1 MERKIKNVN
10 EVRVFLNEN
19 IEIFNKKTGNEIP
32 LFEKDI
38 NLNGRFRKKVACY
51 RFYIK
56 ENSQKTILPYD
67 MQISKSFFK
76 NATNEKLEYVLKHEL
91 AHYIANELHDD
102 NCNHDDRWKEVCKHL
117 EISDSLQ
124 VKLKYEERND
134 KYFVIC
140 PVDGIIGTVSRLTES
155 KKEAFKGAICKKC
168 GSHVVLYDRRKKVF
182 LGDKEIIERM
192 NLLKLNLEE
201 IK

>member
-19 IEIFNKKTGNEIP
+19 IEMFNKKTGNEIP

-38 NLNGRFRKKVACY
+38 NLNGRFKKKVACY
-51 RFYIK
+51 RFYLTR
-56 ENSQKTILPYD
+56 NSKKIVPCD
-67 MQISKSFFK
+67 MQISKSFFR

-102 NCNHDDRWKEVCKHL
+102 NCNHDDRWKEVCKYL
-117 EISDSLQ
+117 EISDSLK

-140 PVDGIIGTVSRLTES
+140 PKDGIIGTVSKLTES
-155 KKEAFKGAICKKC
+155 KKQAFKGASCKKC

-182 LGDKEIIERM
+182 LSDDKEIIEQI
-192 NLLKLNLEE
+192 NLLNLSL
-201 IK
+201 

>member
-1 MERKIKNVN
+1 MERRIKNVN

-19 IEIFNKKTGNEIP
+19 IEMFNKKTGNEIP

-38 NLNGRFRKKVACY
+38 NLNGRFKKKVACY
-51 RFYIK
+51 RFYLTR
-56 ENSQKTILPYD
+56 NSKKIVPCD
-67 MQISKSFFK
+67 MQISKSFFR

-102 NCNHDDRWKEVCKHL
+102 NCNHDNRWKEVCKHL

-140 PVDGIIGTVSRLTES
+140 PEDGIIGTVSKLTES
-155 KKEAFKGAICKKC
+155 KKEAFKGATCKKC

-182 LGDKEIIERM
+182 LSDDKEIIEQI
-192 NLLKLNLEE
+192 NLLNLSL
-201 IK
+201 

>member
-1 MERKIKNVN
+1 MERRIKNVN

-19 IEIFNKKTGNEIP
+19 IEMFNKKTGNEIP

-38 NLNGRFRKKVACY
+38 NLNGRFKKKVACY
-51 RFYIK
+51 RFYLTR
-56 ENSQKTILPYD
+56 NSKKIVPCD
-67 MQISKSFFK
+67 MQISKSFFR

-117 EISDSLQ
+117 EISDSLK

-140 PVDGIIGTVSRLTES
+140 PKDGIIGTVSKLTES
-155 KKEAFKGAICKKC
+155 KKQAFKGASCKKC

-182 LGDKEIIERM
+182 LSDNKEIIEQV
-192 NLLKLNLEE
+192 NLLNLSL
-201 IK
+201 

>member
-19 IEIFNKKTGNEIP
+19 IEMFNKKTGNEIP

-38 NLNGRFRKKVACY
+38 TLNGRFKKKVACY
-51 RFYIK
+51 RFYLTR
-56 ENSQKTILPYD
+56 NSKKIVPCD
-67 MQISKSFFK
+67 MQISKSFFR

-140 PVDGIIGTVSRLTES
+140 PEDGIIGTVSKLTES
-155 KKEAFKGAICKKC
+155 KKEAFKGATCKKC

-182 LGDKEIIERM
+182 LSDNKEIIEQV
-192 NLLKLNLEE
+192 NLLNLSL
-201 IK
+201 

>member
-1 MERKIKNVN
+1 MERRIKNIN

-19 IEIFNKKTGNEIP
+19 IEMFNKKTGNEIP

-38 NLNGRFRKKVACY
+38 NLNGRFKKKVACY
-51 RFYIK
+51 RFYLTR
-56 ENSQKTILPYD
+56 NSKKIVPCD
-67 MQISKSFFK
+67 MQISKSFFR

-102 NCNHDDRWKEVCKHL
+102 NCNHDDRWKEVCKYL
-117 EISDSLQ
+117 EISDSLK

-140 PVDGIIGTVSRLTES
+140 PKDGIIGTVSKLTES
-155 KKEAFKGAICKKC
+155 KKQAFKGASCKKC

-182 LGDKEIIERM
+182 LSDNKEIIEQV
-192 NLLKLNLEE
+192 NLLNLSL
-201 IK
+201 

>member
-1 MERKIKNVN
+1 MERRIKNVN

-19 IEIFNKKTGNEIP
+19 IEMFNKKTGNEIP

-38 NLNGRFRKKVACY
+38 NLNGRFKKKVACY
-51 RFYIK
+51 RFYLTR
-56 ENSQKTILPYD
+56 NSKKIVPCD
-67 MQISKSFFK
+67 MQISKSFFR

-102 NCNHDDRWKEVCKHL
+102 NCNHDDRWKEVCKYL
-117 EISDSLQ
+117 EISDSLK

-140 PVDGIIGTVSRLTES
+140 PKDGIIGTVSKLTES
-155 KKEAFKGAICKKC
+155 KKQAFKGASCKKC

-182 LGDKEIIERM
+182 LSDNKEMIKQIS
-192 NLLKLNLEE
+192 LNLEE

>member
-1 MERKIKNVN
+1 MERRIKNVN

-19 IEIFNKKTGNEIP
+19 IEMFNKKTGNEIP

-51 RFYIK
+51 RFYITGSVK
-56 ENSQKTILPYD
+56 KILPYD

-102 NCNHDDRWKEVCKHL
+102 NCNHDNRWKEVCKHL

-140 PVDGIIGTVSRLTES
+140 PEDGIIGTVSKLTES
-155 KKEAFKGAICKKC
+155 KKEAFKGASCKKC

-182 LGDKEIIERM
+182 LSDNKEIIEQV
-192 NLLKLNLEE
+192 NLLNLSL
-201 IK
+201 

>member
-38 NLNGRFRKKVACY
+38 NLNGRFKKKVACY
-51 RFYIK
+51 RFYLTKNGKKIV
-56 ENSQKTILPYD
+56 PYD
-67 MQISKSFFK
+67 IQISKSFFR

-117 EISDSLQ
+117 EISDSLK
-124 VKLKYEERND
+124 VKLKYEEKND

-155 KKEAFKGAICKKC
+155 KKEAFKGASCKKC
-168 GSHVVLYDRRKKVF
+168 GNYVVLYDRRKKVF
-182 LGDKEIIERM
+182 LSDNKEIIEQV
-192 NLLKLNLEE
+192 NLLNLSL
-201 IK
+201 

>member
-1 MERKIKNVN
+1 MMERRIKNVN
-10 EVRVFLNEN
+10 EIRVFLNEN

-51 RFYIK
+51 RFYLTKNVKKIV
-56 ENSQKTILPYD
+56 PYD
-67 MQISKSFFK
+67 MQISKSFFR

-117 EISDSLQ
+117 EISDSLKMK
-124 VKLKYEERND
+124 VEYKERND

-140 PVDGIIGTVSRLTES
+140 PEDGIIGTVSRLTEN
-155 KKEAFKGAICKKC
+155 KKEAFKGASCKKC
-168 GSHVVLYDRRKKVF
+168 GNHVILYDRRKKVF
-182 LGDKEIIERM
+182 LSDNKEIIEQI
-192 NLLKLNLEE
+192 NLLNLSL
-201 IK
+201 

>member
-1 MERKIKNVN
+1 MERRIKNVN

-19 IEIFNKKTGNEIP
+19 IEMFNKKTGNEIP

-38 NLNGRFRKKVACY
+38 NLNGRFKKKVACY
-51 RFYIK
+51 RFYLTR
-56 ENSQKTILPYD
+56 NSKKIVPCD
-67 MQISKSFFK
+67 MQISKSFFR
-76 NATNEKLEYVLKHEL
+76 NATNEKFEYVLKHEL

-102 NCNHDDRWKEVCKHL
+102 NCNHDDRWKEVCKYL
-117 EISDSLQ
+117 EISDSLK

-140 PVDGIIGTVSRLTES
+140 PKDGIIGTVSKLTES
-155 KKEAFKGAICKKC
+155 KKQAFKGASCKKC

-182 LGDKEIIERM
+182 LSDNKEIIEQV
-192 NLLKLNLEE
+192 NLLNLSL
-201 IK
+201 

>member
-1 MERKIKNVN
+1 MERRIKDIN

-19 IEIFNKKTGNEIP
+19 IEMFNKKTGNEIP

-51 RFYIK
+51 RFYLTKNAKKIK
-56 ENSQKTILPYD
+56 PYD
-67 MQISKSFFK
+67 IQISKTFFR

-117 EISDSLQ
+117 EISDSLK
-124 VKLKYEERND
+124 VKLKYEEKND

-155 KKEAFKGAICKKC
+155 KKEAFKGASCKKC
-168 GSHVVLYDRRKKVF
+168 GNYVVLYDRRKKVF
-182 LGDKEIIERM
+182 LSDNKEIIEQV
-192 NLLKLNLEE
+192 NLLNLSL
-201 IK
+201 

>member
-19 IEIFNKKTGNEIP
+19 IEMFNKKTGNEIP

-38 NLNGRFRKKVACY
+38 NLNGRFKKKVACY
-51 RFYIK
+51 RFYLTR
-56 ENSQKTILPYD
+56 NSKKIVPCD
-67 MQISKSFFK
+67 MQISKSFFR

-102 NCNHDDRWKEVCKHL
+102 NCNHDDRWKEVCKYL
-117 EISDSLQ
+117 EISDSLK

-140 PVDGIIGTVSRLTES
+140 PKDGIIGTVSKLTES
-155 KKEAFKGAICKKC
+155 KKQAFKGVSCKKC

-182 LGDKEIIERM
+182 LSDNKEIIEQV
-192 NLLKLNLEE
+192 NLLNLSL
-201 IK
+201 

>member
-1 MERKIKNVN
+1 MERRIKNVN

-19 IEIFNKKTGNEIP
+19 IEMFNKKTGNEIP

-38 NLNGRFRKKVACY
+38 NLNGRFKKKVACY
-51 RFYIK
+51 RFYLTR
-56 ENSQKTILPYD
+56 NSKKIVPCD
-67 MQISKSFFK
+67 MQISKSFFR

-102 NCNHDDRWKEVCKHL
+102 NCNHDDRWKEVCKYL
-117 EISDSLQ
+117 EISDSLK

-140 PVDGIIGTVSRLTES
+140 PKDGIIGTVSRLTEN
-155 KKEAFKGAICKKC
+155 KKEAFKGATCKKC

-182 LGDKEIIERM
+182 LSDDKEIIEQI
-192 NLLKLNLEE
+192 NLLNLSL
-201 IK
+201 

>member
-1 MERKIKNVN
+1 MERRIKNVN
-10 EVRVFLNEN
+10 DVKEFLNNN
-19 IEIFNKKTGNEIP
+19 IEMFNEKTKNEIP

-38 NLNGRFRKKVACY
+38 TLNGRFRKKVACY
-51 RFYIK
+51 RFYVTSYSKKIK
-56 ENSQKTILPYD
+56 PYD
-67 MQISKSFFK
+67 MQISKSFFR

-140 PVDGIIGTVSRLTES
+140 PKDGIIGTVSKLTES
-155 KKEAFKGAICKKC
+155 KKQAFKGASCKKC

-182 LGDKEIIERM
+182 LSDNKEIIEQV
-192 NLLKLNLEE
+192 NLLNLSL
-201 IK
+201 

>member
-10 EVRVFLNEN
+10 EIRVFLNEN
-19 IEIFNKKTGNEIP
+19 IEMFNKKTGNEIP

-38 NLNGRFRKKVACY
+38 NLNGRFKKKVACY
-51 RFYIK
+51 RFYLTR
-56 ENSQKTILPYD
+56 NSKKIVPCD
-67 MQISKSFFK
+67 MQISKSFFR

-102 NCNHDDRWKEVCKHL
+102 NCNHDDRWKEVCKYL
-117 EISDSLQ
+117 EISDSLK

-140 PVDGIIGTVSRLTES
+140 PKDGIIGTVSKLTES
-155 KKEAFKGAICKKC
+155 KKQAFKGASCKKC

-182 LGDKEIIERM
+182 LSDNKEIIEQV
-192 NLLKLNLEE
+192 NLLNLSL
-201 IK
+201 

>member
-10 EVRVFLNEN
+10 EIKVFLNEN
-19 IEIFNKKTGNEIP
+19 IEMFNKKTGNEIP

-38 NLNGRFRKKVACY
+38 NLNGRFKKKVACY
-51 RFYIK
+51 RFCLTR
-56 ENSQKTILPYD
+56 NSKKIVPCD
-67 MQISKSFFK
+67 MQISKSFFR

-102 NCNHDDRWKEVCKHL
+102 NCNHDDRWKEVCKYL
-117 EISDSLQ
+117 EISDSLK

-140 PVDGIIGTVSRLTES
+140 PKDGIIGTVSKLTES
-155 KKEAFKGAICKKC
+155 KKQAFKGASCKKC

-182 LGDKEIIERM
+182 LSDNKEIIEQV
-192 NLLKLNLEE
+192 NLLNLSL
-201 IK
+201 

>member
-1 MERKIKNVN
+1 MERRIKNVN

-19 IEIFNKKTGNEIP
+19 IEMFNKKTGNEIP

-51 RFYIK
+51 RFYITGSVK
-56 ENSQKTILPYD
+56 KIVPCD
-67 MQISKSFFK
+67 MQISKSFFR

-102 NCNHDDRWKEVCKHL
+102 NCNHDDRWKEVCKYL
-117 EISDSLQ
+117 EISDSLK

-140 PVDGIIGTVSRLTES
+140 PKDGIIGTVSKLTES
-155 KKEAFKGAICKKC
+155 KKQAFKGASCKKC

-182 LGDKEIIERM
+182 LSDNKEIIEQV
-192 NLLKLNLEE
+192 NLLNLSL
-201 IK
+201 

>member
-38 NLNGRFRKKVACY
+38 NLNGRFKKKVACY
-51 RFYIK
+51 RFYLTKNGKKIV
-56 ENSQKTILPYD
+56 PCD
-67 MQISKSFFK
+67 MQISKSFFR

-102 NCNHDDRWKEVCKHL
+102 NCNHDDRWKEVCKYL

-140 PVDGIIGTVSRLTES
+140 PKDGIIGTVSKLTES
-155 KKEAFKGAICKKC
+155 KKQAFKGASCKKC

-182 LGDKEIIERM
+182 LSDNKEIIEQV
-192 NLLKLNLEE
+192 NLLNLSL
-201 IK
+201 

>member
-1 MERKIKNVN
+1 MERRIKNVN

-19 IEIFNKKTGNEIP
+19 IEMFNKKTRNEIP

-51 RFYIK
+51 RFYITGSVK
-56 ENSQKTILPYD
+56 KILPYD

-117 EISDSLQ
+117 EISDSLK
-124 VKLKYEERND
+124 VKLKYEEKND

-155 KKEAFKGAICKKC
+155 KKEAFKGASCKKC
-168 GSHVVLYDRRKKVF
+168 GNYVVLYDRRKKVF
-182 LGDKEIIERM
+182 LSDNKEIIEQV
-192 NLLKLNLEE
+192 NLLNLSL
-201 IK
+201 

>member
-19 IEIFNKKTGNEIP
+19 IEMFNKKTGNEIP

-51 RFYIK
+51 RFYITGSVK
-56 ENSQKTILPYD
+56 KILPYN

-102 NCNHDDRWKEVCKHL
+102 NCNHDDRWKEVCKYL
-117 EISDSLQ
+117 EISDSLK

-140 PVDGIIGTVSRLTES
+140 PKDGIIGTVSKLTES
-155 KKEAFKGAICKKC
+155 KKQAFKGASCKKC

-182 LGDKEIIERM
+182 LSDNKEIIEQV
-192 NLLKLNLEE
+192 NLLNLSL
-201 IK
+201 

>member
-19 IEIFNKKTGNEIP
+19 IEMFNKKTGNEIP

-38 NLNGRFRKKVACY
+38 TLNGRFKKKVACY
-51 RFYIK
+51 RFYLTR
-56 ENSQKTILPYD
+56 NSKKIVPCD
-67 MQISKSFFK
+67 MQISKSFFR

-140 PVDGIIGTVSRLTES
+140 PEDGIIGTVSKLTES
-155 KKEAFKGAICKKC
+155 KKEAFKGATCKKC

-182 LGDKEIIERM
+182 LSDDKEIIEQV
-192 NLLKLNLEE
+192 NLLNLSL
-201 IK
+201 

>member
-19 IEIFNKKTGNEIP
+19 IEMFNKKTGNEIP

-51 RFYIK
+51 RFYITGSVK
-56 ENSQKTILPYD
+56 KILPYD

-117 EISDSLQ
+117 EISDSLK
-124 VKLKYEERND
+124 VKLKYEEKND

-155 KKEAFKGAICKKC
+155 KKEAFKGASCKKC
-168 GSHVVLYDRRKKVF
+168 GNYVVLYDRRKKVF
-182 LGDKEIIERM
+182 LSDNKEIIEQV
-192 NLLKLNLEE
+192 NLLNLSL
-201 IK
+201 

>member
-1 MERKIKNVN
+1 MERRIKNVN

-19 IEIFNKKTGNEIP
+19 IEMFNKKTGNEIP

-38 NLNGRFRKKVACY
+38 NLNGRFKKKVACY
-51 RFYIK
+51 RFYLTR
-56 ENSQKTILPYD
+56 NSKKIVPCD
-67 MQISKSFFK
+67 MQISKSFFR

-102 NCNHDDRWKEVCKHL
+102 NCNHDDRWKEVCKYL
-117 EISDSLQ
+117 EISDSLK

-140 PVDGIIGTVSRLTES
+140 PKDGIIGTVSKLTES
-155 KKEAFKGAICKKC
+155 KKQAFKGTSCKKC

-182 LGDKEIIERM
+182 LSDNKEIIEQV
-192 NLLKLNLEE
+192 NLLNLSL
-201 IK
+201 

>member
-19 IEIFNKKTGNEIP
+19 IEMFNKKTGNEIP

-38 NLNGRFRKKVACY
+38 TLNGRFKKKIACY
-51 RFYIK
+51 RFYLTR
-56 ENSQKTILPYD
+56 NSKKIVPCD
-67 MQISKSFFK
+67 MQISKSFFR

-102 NCNHDDRWKEVCKHL
+102 NCNHDNRWKEVCKHL

-140 PVDGIIGTVSRLTES
+140 PEDGIIGTVSKLTES
-155 KKEAFKGAICKKC
+155 KKEAFKGATCKKC

-182 LGDKEIIERM
+182 LSDDKEIIEQI
-192 NLLKLNLEE
+192 NLLNLSL
-201 IK
+201 

>member
-19 IEIFNKKTGNEIP
+19 IEMFNKKTGNEIP

-38 NLNGRFRKKVACY
+38 NLNGRFKKKVACY
-51 RFYIK
+51 RFYLTR
-56 ENSQKTILPYD
+56 NSKKIVPCD
-67 MQISKSFFK
+67 MQISKSFFR
-76 NATNEKLEYVLKHEL
+76 NATSEKLEYVLKHEL

-102 NCNHDDRWKEVCKHL
+102 NCNHDDRWKEVCKYL
-117 EISDSLQ
+117 EISDSLK

-140 PVDGIIGTVSRLTES
+140 PKDGIIGTVSKLTES
-155 KKEAFKGAICKKC
+155 KKQAFKGASCKKC

-182 LGDKEIIERM
+182 LSDNKEIIEQV
-192 NLLKLNLEE
+192 NLLNLSL
-201 IK
+201 

>member
-1 MERKIKNVN
+1 MERKIKNIN

-19 IEIFNKKTGNEIP
+19 IEMFNKKTGNEIP

-38 NLNGRFRKKVACY
+38 NLNGRFKKKVACY
-51 RFYIK
+51 RFYLTR
-56 ENSQKTILPYD
+56 NSKKIVPCD
-67 MQISKSFFK
+67 MQISKSFFR

-102 NCNHDDRWKEVCKHL
+102 NCNHDDRWKEVCKYL
-117 EISDSLQ
+117 EISDSLK

-140 PVDGIIGTVSRLTES
+140 PKDGIIGTVSKLTES
-155 KKEAFKGAICKKC
+155 KKQAFKGASCKKC

-182 LGDKEIIERM
+182 LSDNKEIIEQV
-192 NLLKLNLEE
+192 NLLNLSL
-201 IK
+201 

>member
-1 MERKIKNVN
+1 MERRIKNVN

-19 IEIFNKKTGNEIP
+19 IEMFNKKTGNEIP

-38 NLNGRFRKKVACY
+38 NLNGRFKKKVACY
-51 RFYIK
+51 RFYLTR
-56 ENSQKTILPYD
+56 NSKKIVPCD
-67 MQISKSFFK
+67 MQISKSFFR

-102 NCNHDDRWKEVCKHL
+102 NCNHDDRWKEVCKYL
-117 EISDSLQ
+117 EISDSLK

-140 PVDGIIGTVSRLTES
+140 PKDGIIGTVSKLTES
-155 KKEAFKGAICKKC
+155 KKQAFKGASCKKC

-182 LGDKEIIERM
+182 LSDNKEIIEQV
-192 NLLKLNLEE
+192 NLLNLSL
-201 IK
+201 

>member
-19 IEIFNKKTGNEIP
+19 IKMFNKKTGNEIP

-38 NLNGRFRKKVACY
+38 NLNGRFKKKVACY
-51 RFYIK
+51 RFYLTR
-56 ENSQKTILPYD
+56 NSKKIVPCD
-67 MQISKSFFK
+67 MQISKSFFR

-102 NCNHDDRWKEVCKHL
+102 NCNHDDRWKEVCKYL
-117 EISDSLQ
+117 EISDSLK

-140 PVDGIIGTVSRLTES
+140 PKDGIIGTVSKLTES
-155 KKEAFKGAICKKC
+155 KKQAFKGASCKKC

-182 LGDKEIIERM
+182 LSDNKEIIEQV
-192 NLLKLNLEE
+192 NLLNLSL
-201 IK
+201 

>member
-19 IEIFNKKTGNEIP
+19 IEMFNKKTGNEIP
-32 LFEKDI
+32 LFKKDI
-38 NLNGRFRKKVACY
+38 NLNGRFKKKVACY
-51 RFYIK
+51 RFYLTR
-56 ENSQKTILPYD
+56 NSKKIVPCD
-67 MQISKSFFK
+67 MQISKSFFR

-102 NCNHDDRWKEVCKHL
+102 NCNHDDRWKEVCKYL
-117 EISDSLQ
+117 EISDSLK

-140 PVDGIIGTVSRLTES
+140 PKDGIIGTVSKLTES
-155 KKEAFKGAICKKC
+155 KKQAFKGASCKKC

-182 LGDKEIIERM
+182 LSDNKEIIEQV
-192 NLLKLNLEE
+192 NLLNLSL
-201 IK
+201 

>member
-1 MERKIKNVN
+1 MERRIKNVN

-19 IEIFNKKTGNEIP
+19 IEMFNKKTGNEIP

-51 RFYIK
+51 RFYITGSVK
-56 ENSQKTILPYD
+56 KILPYD

-102 NCNHDDRWKEVCKHL
+102 NCNHDDRWKEVCKYL
-117 EISDSLQ
+117 EISDSLK

-140 PVDGIIGTVSRLTES
+140 PKDGIIGTVSKLTES
-155 KKEAFKGAICKKC
+155 KKQAFKGATCKKC
-168 GSHVVLYDRRKKVF
+168 GSHVVLYDRRKKF
-182 LGDKEIIERM
+182 FYLII
-192 NLLKLNLEE
+192 K
-201 IK
+201 K

>member
-19 IEIFNKKTGNEIP
+19 IEMFNKKTGNEIP

-51 RFYIK
+51 RFYITGSVK
-56 ENSQKTILPYD
+56 KILPYD

-76 NATNEKLEYVLKHEL
+76 NATNEKLKYVLKHEL

-117 EISDSLQ
+117 EISDSLK
-124 VKLKYEERND
+124 VKLKYEEKND

-155 KKEAFKGAICKKC
+155 KKEAFKGASCKKC
-168 GSHVVLYDRRKKVF
+168 GNYVVLYDRRKKVF
-182 LGDKEIIERM
+182 LSDNKEIIEQV
-192 NLLKLNLEE
+192 NLLNLSL
-201 IK
+201 

>member
-1 MERKIKNVN
+1 MERRIKNVN

-19 IEIFNKKTGNEIP
+19 IEMFNKKTGNKIP
-32 LFEKDI
+32 LFKKDI

-51 RFYIK
+51 RFYLIGGYK
-56 ENSQKTILPYD
+56 KIVPCD
-67 MQISKSFFK
+67 MQISKSFFR

-117 EISDSLQ
+117 EISDSLK

-140 PVDGIIGTVSRLTES
+140 PKDGIIGTVSRLTES
-155 KKEAFKGAICKKC
+155 KRQAFKGASCKKC
-168 GSHVVLYDRRKKVF
+168 GNYVVLYDRRKKVF
-182 LGDKEIIERM
+182 LSDNKEIIEQV
-192 NLLKLNLEE
+192 NLLNLSL
-201 IK
+201 

>member
-1 MERKIKNVN
+1 MERRIKNVN

-19 IEIFNKKTGNEIP
+19 IEMFNKKTGNKIP

-51 RFYIK
+51 RFYLTGGYKKIV
-56 ENSQKTILPYD
+56 PCD
-67 MQISKSFFK
+67 MQISKSFFR

-117 EISDSLQ
+117 EISDSLK

-140 PVDGIIGTVSRLTES
+140 PKDGIIGTVSRLTES
-155 KKEAFKGAICKKC
+155 KRQAFKGASCKKC
-168 GSHVVLYDRRKKVF
+168 GNYVVLYDRRKKVF
-182 LGDKEIIERM
+182 LSDNKEIIEQV
-192 NLLKLNLEE
+192 NLLNLSL
-201 IK
+201 

>member
-19 IEIFNKKTGNEIP
+19 IEMFNKKTGNEIP

-38 NLNGRFRKKVACY
+38 TLNGRFKKKVACY
-51 RFYIK
+51 RFYLTR
-56 ENSQKTILPYD
+56 NSKKIVPCD

-91 AHYIANELHDD
+91 AHYIANELHND

-117 EISDSLQ
+117 EISDSLK
-124 VKLKYEERND
+124 VKLKYEEKND

-155 KKEAFKGAICKKC
+155 KKEAFKGASCKKC
-168 GSHVVLYDRRKKVF
+168 GNYVVLYDRRKKVF
-182 LGDKEIIERM
+182 LSDNKEIIEQV
-192 NLLKLNLEE
+192 NLLNLSL
-201 IK
+201 

>member
-1 MERKIKNVN
+1 MERRIKNVN

-19 IEIFNKKTGNEIP
+19 IKMFNKKTGNEIP

-38 NLNGRFRKKVACY
+38 NLNGRFKKKVACY
-51 RFYIK
+51 RFYLTR
-56 ENSQKTILPYD
+56 NSKKIVPCD
-67 MQISKSFFK
+67 MQISKSFFR

-102 NCNHDDRWKEVCKHL
+102 NCNHDDRWKEVCKYL
-117 EISDSLQ
+117 EISDSLK

-140 PVDGIIGTVSRLTES
+140 PKDGIIGTVSKLTES
-155 KKEAFKGAICKKC
+155 KKQAFKGASCKKC

-182 LGDKEIIERM
+182 LSDNKEIIEQV
-192 NLLKLNLEE
+192 NLLNLSL
-201 IK
+201 

>member
-19 IEIFNKKTGNEIP
+19 IEMFNKKTGNEIP

-38 NLNGRFRKKVACY
+38 TLNGRFKKKVACY
-51 RFYIK
+51 RFYLTR
-56 ENSQKTILPYD
+56 NSKKTILPYD
-67 MQISKSFFK
+67 MQISKSFFR

-102 NCNHDDRWKEVCKHL
+102 NCNHDDRWKEVCKYL
-117 EISDSLQ
+117 EISDSLK

-140 PVDGIIGTVSRLTES
+140 PKDGIIGTVSKLTES
-155 KKEAFKGAICKKC
+155 KKQAFKGASCKKC

-182 LGDKEIIERM
+182 YLII
-192 NLLKLNLEE
+192 K
-201 IK
+201 K

>member
-1 MERKIKNVN
+1 MENVN

-19 IEIFNKKTGNEIP
+19 IEMFNKKTGNEIP

-38 NLNGRFRKKVACY
+38 NLNGRFKKKVACY
-51 RFYIK
+51 RFYLTR
-56 ENSQKTILPYD
+56 NSKKIVPCD
-67 MQISKSFFK
+67 MQISKSFFR

-102 NCNHDDRWKEVCKHL
+102 NCNHDDRWKEVCKYL
-117 EISDSLQ
+117 EISDSLK

-140 PVDGIIGTVSRLTES
+140 PKDGIIGTVSKLTES
-155 KKEAFKGAICKKC
+155 KKQAFKGASCKKC

-182 LGDKEIIERM
+182 LSDNKEIIEQV
-192 NLLKLNLEE
+192 NLLNLSL
-201 IK
+201 